1 MSEKLMQSR
10 NIRMGALIKLR
21 LFVGEEDFLEVLC
34 TAWPDTNNRTDE
46 NVIIVDDTVRIGPS
60 TQSEANIIGKTQW
73 SKLTC
78 EITNILSSKSCSSV
92 QISGPTNVDS
102 QLYIHQFVGLPII
115 PGCTIQL
122 SPFLGNTEANSIAN
136 YRVLRSNPNQACT
149 ISSLSILIPYENSRD
164 NDTETTTGESFY
176 CPTEV
181 VTTLVTRVLLPARLG
196 MHSSLYCKGVL
207 LHGPPGVGK
216 TFAVTALKRYCRRWC
231 NLRIEEINIPHLL
244 SEPDPLA
251 SLQSVFLRVK
261 ELRKAMH
268 TVVGKNKD
276 RLLQCTSPPV
286 KSPAVQSPQS
296 QNTRYSFQSP
306 STSDWTARKPS
317 VSRKP
322 PKDLDAVFVVIDEI
336 DALGSTDSAPQSDL
350 QLALRLAI
358 ANWMDSLI
366 LEEPEGGTV
375 GKYCFCIVATSNR
388 PGAVD
393 PLFRRGGRLD
403 LEVAVTNAPAE
414 REQLLRTFFETALKG
429 LPPPSR
435 NGSISF
441 TPPSSSSMTDPIT
454 SEMVESMALMTGG
467 YVAADL
473 FALVREMLLHVS
485 LQDNETIESSN
496 PLPLSWD
503 WREAFIAAGKIV
515 PPSCLR
521 GVSVK
526 IPHTRYKDIIGH
538 EEVKR
543 QLRRLV
549 SVFSPALRERVKIF
563 RLKYPGG
570 VLLHGPPGNA
580 KTQLAMAAVSF
591 RLYVTTVC
599 IVHHT
604 VIIII
609 VIVVVVIVVVV
620 VIILVVVV
628 VVVVVYTKR
637 VLMLLHICNSVVD
650 CIE

>member
-1 MSEKLMQSR
+1 MPKIENIRNIAINSRSSIYEQFDKNSGRCRMSEKLMQAR
-10 NIRMGALIKLR
+10 HIRLGSLIKLR
-21 LFVGEEDFLEVLC
+21 LFVGKEDFLEVLC

-60 TQSEANIIGKTQW
+60 THSEANILGKTQW
-73 SKLTC
+73 SKLPF
-78 EITNILSSKSCSSV
+78 EITNILASKSCSSV
-92 QISGPTNVDS
+92 QISGPSNVNS
-102 QLYIHQFVGLPII
+102 QLLYIHHFVGLPII

-122 SPFLGNTEANSIAN
+122 SPYQRNPDVNSIAN

-149 ISSLSILIPYENSRD
+149 VSSLSILIPYDKTRD
-164 NDTETTTGESFY
+164 DNTVVNESTTGEGFY

-181 VTTLVTRVLLPARLG
+181 VTTLVTRVLMPARLG
-196 MHSSLYCKGVL
+196 MNSLMYCKGVL

-216 TFAVTALKRYCRRWC
+216 TFAVTALKRYCRSWC
-231 NLRIEEINIPHLL
+231 NIRIEEINIPHLL

-251 SLQSVFLRVK
+251 SLQSVFLKVK

-268 TVVGKNKD
+268 TIVGNNDD
-276 RLLQCTSPPV
+276 RLQCTSPSL
-286 KSPAVQSPQS
+286 KSPTVQSPTVQSPQS

-306 STSDWTARKPS
+306 STSDWTARKPP
-317 VSRKP
+317 VSPRTLTSKE
-322 PKDLDAVFVVIDEI
+322 LDAIFVVIDEI

-358 ANWMDSLI
+358 ANWMDTLVLDTTQRS
-366 LEEPEGGTV
+366 V
-375 GKYCFCIVATSNR
+375 GRTGKKSCFCIVATSNR

-403 LEVAVTNAPAE
+403 LEVAVTNAPVE
-414 REQLLRTFFETALKG
+414 REQLLRTFFETAMKG
-429 LPPPSR
+429 LLPER
-435 NGSISF
+435 NGTIAS
-441 TPPSSSSMTDPIT
+441 TPPSSSSSTTTIS
-454 SEMVESMALMTGG
+454 SEMIASMALMTGG

-473 FALVREMLLHVS
+473 FALVREMLLH
-485 LQDNETIESSN
+485 
-496 PLPLSWD
+496 LPLQEDKETMEGSKPSWD
-503 WREAFIAAGKIV
+503 WREAFFAAGRVV

-526 IPHTRYKDIIGH
+526 IPQTRFKDIIGH

-549 SVFSPALRERVKIF
+549 SMFSPALRERVKLF

-591 RLYVTTVC
+591 
-599 IVHHT
+599 
-604 VIIII
+604 
-609 VIVVVVIVVVV
+609 
-620 VIILVVVV
+620 
-628 VVVVVYTKR
+628 
-637 VLMLLHICNSVVD
+637 S
-650 CIE
+650 